1 MNMKTITVIYWMIEM
16 QALYG
21 KLEERKIFA
30 FTFMSKINNWTKRDI
45 CVSYC
50 VSVVHF
56 LSFLFTHQATYF
68 E

>member
-1 MNMKTITVIYWMIEM
+1 M